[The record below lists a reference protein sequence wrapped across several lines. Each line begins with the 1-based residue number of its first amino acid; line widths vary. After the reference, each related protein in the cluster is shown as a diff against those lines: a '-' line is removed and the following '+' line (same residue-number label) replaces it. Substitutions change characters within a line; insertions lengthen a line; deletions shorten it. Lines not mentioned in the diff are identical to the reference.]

1 MSKETNT
8 RHFNVASLQPLGV
21 GWLQL
26 LLILST
32 GSIYTKKEEKKK
44 NRKIQYLTT
53 THILCWKRI
62 ILPSAYCRGYRIA
75 DCHVFSFKKYISL
88 YAYFLHRKH
97 NLLHLGFHLE
107 WTQSKQSRSDDIKN
121 KTKSWEHCVLTE
133 APHCFRP
140 YMRFHRSVVVPVP
153 SQSTTQQWHCQHW

>member
-1 MSKETNT
+1 MALATSHFKHGQHLHKKREKNKEWKNT
-8 RHFNVASLQPLGV
+8 VSHSNTHFML
-21 GWLQL
+21 
-26 LLILST
+26 
-32 GSIYTKKEEKKK
+32 KK
-44 NRKIQYLTT
+44 NHSAFSLLSRLQD
-53 THILCWKRI
+53 CW
-62 ILPSAYCRGYRIA
+62 LSCLQ
-75 DCHVFSFKKYISL
+75 FKTYISL

-121 KTKSWEHCVLTE
+121 KTKSWEHCILTE